1 MTSSIPFSSLPNC
14 GTDTIKSRHKGRFDN
29 SENCLWCCCTGITV
43 PGIQKIQRHPGEN
56 QFLRKTVQR
65 KTASRLATQ
74 NSWLSDAMSRSC
86 SVFLFFASRLV
97 ALPRVLHQTWSGAR
111 SEQPSSA
118 GLAGDHPPRPI
129 IPITD
134 GCCRGRQ
141 YTAAPVGTLEPRG
154 VSRTAPC
161 ARWGVALSP
170 RTPGSA
176 RQCRCPGPRSRSSSV
191 PSRR

>member
-1 MTSSIPFSSLPNC
+1 MEPETRQLSWTPAGPSRTQLESSWTAPPPVPQSSRKW
-14 GTDTIKSRHKGRFDN
+14 TDFRLGNDDA
-29 SENCLWCCCTGITV
+29 CLA
-43 PGIQKIQRHPGEN
+43 PQA